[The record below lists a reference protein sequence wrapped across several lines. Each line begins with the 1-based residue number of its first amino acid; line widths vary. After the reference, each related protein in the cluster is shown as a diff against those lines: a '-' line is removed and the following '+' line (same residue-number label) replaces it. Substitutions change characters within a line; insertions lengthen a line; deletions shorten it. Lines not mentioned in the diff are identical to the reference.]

1 MVSSLEMEL
10 SKTKVQAHI
19 LEQENHILKQ
29 ELEKTKQVQH
39 PAWYH
44 PSDGVRATILLAV
57 SSCDLLS

>member
-1 MVSSLEMEL
+1 MEL

-39 PAWYH
+39 PARYH
-44 PSDGVRATILLAV
+44 QAMGLEPPS
-57 SSCDLLS
+57 CWLSLHVIYSQLNWK